1 MSPAATCM
9 HVPPASSPDRVN
21 LVTLVANCAL
31 CSRGRAHSEVAN
43 GGSQRAEPQGAC
55 TMQCSVTRPTAAL
68 AGVSVQGPG
77 PAKRRAARCGAAQAE
92 AATQRL
98 TKDDLV
104 SYLASGCRPREE
116 WR

>member
-1 MSPAATCM
+1 MHARPTCFQ
-9 HVPPASSPDRVN
+9 PDRVN
-21 LVTLVANCAL
+21 LVTLVPNCAL
-31 CSRGRAHSEVAN
+31 GSRGRAHSEVAN

-55 TMQCSVTRPTAAL
+55 TMQCSVARPTPVL
-68 AGVSVQGPG
+68 AGVSALGPG